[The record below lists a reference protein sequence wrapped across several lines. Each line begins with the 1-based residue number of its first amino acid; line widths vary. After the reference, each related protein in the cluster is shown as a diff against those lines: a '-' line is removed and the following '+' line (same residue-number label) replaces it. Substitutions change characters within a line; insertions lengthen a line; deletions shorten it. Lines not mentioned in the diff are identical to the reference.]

1 MSSETAIA
9 PNISI
14 SPASYAPVQADKRR
28 QARDKPKEGIALAL
42 SGGGY
47 RAMLFHLGSLWR
59 LNELGVL
66 SQLERVSSVSGG
78 SITAGVL
85 GLRWHE
91 LGLDGGANA
100 VASRE
105 DFVRLV
111 VAPIR
116 ALAGRSIDVSSSLLG
131 VFGPGTAGDWIA
143 RAYSKRVF
151 HGATL
156 QDLPDKPRFVIN
168 ATNVQSG
175 VLWRFSKPYM
185 RDYKVGQ
192 IENPNIPLAVAVAAS
207 SAFPPFLSPLVLHL
221 QPSQFTP
228 GSGEQKYGGKG
239 DVLDDTFRGKIVLTD
254 GGIYDNLGLETVWKK
269 YLTVLV
275 SDGGGQIEPDAKRR
289 HDWLH
294 HLADVLG
301 WTDNQVRS
309 LRKRQLMDSLTLKS
323 RTRGGPDDGRDG
335 AYWGIRADLAKYGL
349 TDALPCPLER
359 TMELAKTPTRL
370 TRLDAT
376 RQEQL
381 INWGYA
387 ACDAAL
393 RKHCAAP
400 LIQPTPPARFPYVGG
415 VG

>member
-1 MSSETAIA
+1 MNSATSIA

-14 SPASYAPVQADKRR
+14 SPASYAPVSTDKSGRER
-28 QARDKPKEGIALAL
+28 NQPKPGIALAL

-91 LGLDGGANA
+91 LGLDHKA
-100 VASRE
+100 VASRD
-105 DFVRLV
+105 DFKRLV

-116 ALAGRSIDVSSSLLG
+116 TLAGRSIDVSSSLLG

-143 RAYSKRVF
+143 RAYNKRVF

-156 QDLPDKPRFVIN
+156 QDLPDEPRFVIN

-192 IENPNIPLAVAVAAS
+192 IENPDIPLAVAVAAS

-221 QPSQFTP
+221 QPSQFTH
-228 GSGEQKYGGKG
+228 GSGEQKQGGKG
-239 DVLDDTFRGKIVLTD
+239 DVLDDTFRSKIVLTD
-254 GGIYDNLGLETVWKK
+254 GGIYDNLGLETVWKN

-275 SDGGGQIEPDAKRR
+275 SDGGGQIEPGAKRR

-309 LRKRQLMDSLTLKS
+309 LRKRQLMDSLKLKS
-323 RTRGGPDDGRDG
+323 QKNGGRDG
-335 AYWGIRADLAKYGL
+335 AYWGIRADLARYGL
-349 TDALPCPLER
+349 ADALDCPLEQ

-400 LIQPTPPARFPYVGG
+400 LIQPTPPAQFPYPKSKVG
-415 VG
+415 